1 MSGNGRLEEFSENL
15 LRFVFVFLLT
25 LAISSIL
32 SMIPDGNSGAE
43 PTSCKKLNNEISDL
57 DLKLDSDT
65 RHKIFRYYV
74 ICNFDDVI

>member
-1 MSGNGRLEEFSENL
+1 MSANHILQNFLSAENFPEWKCGRLEEFSENL

-43 PTSCKKLNNEISDL
+43 PTSCKKI
-57 DLKLDSDT
+57 K
-65 RHKIFRYYV
+65 
-74 ICNFDDVI
+74 